1 MIRTIKFRAKSKQ
14 SNNWVEGNLVKK
26 QKDWYISTNGIDM
39 DMIYPN
45 TIGEFTGLTDSK
57 NNYVYESDV
66 ILLDNKRYVV
76 VWSNSCY
83 GFYLYSLSD
92 ESKNM
97 MALTELNGKEFSL
110 EGCHSSTASEVIT
123 HTQKPRLT

>member
-83 GFYLYSLSD
+83 GFYLYSLS
-92 ESKNM
+92 
-97 MALTELNGKEFSL
+97 G
-110 EGCHSSTASEVIT
+110 VIAPL
-123 HTQKPRLT
+123 QVKL